1 MSRGDRLIQL
11 LRRLLRPDSDM
22 TNRTVTGGVW
32 VTINNQCDRTLQLA
46 TVLILAHVVGPAA
59 FGTPHQPRHSLCFDA

>member
-1 MSRGDRLIQL
+1 
-11 LRRLLRPDSDM
+11 M
-22 TNRTVTGGVW
+22 TDRTVTGGVW
-32 VTINNQCDRTLQLA
+32 VTINNLADRTLQLA